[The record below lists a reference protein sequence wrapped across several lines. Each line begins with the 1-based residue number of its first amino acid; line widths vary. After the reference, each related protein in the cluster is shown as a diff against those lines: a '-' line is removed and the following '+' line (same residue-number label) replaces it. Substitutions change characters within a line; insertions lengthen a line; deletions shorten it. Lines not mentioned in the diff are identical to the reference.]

1 MHLTTNQL
9 IVGFYSD
16 LVRLQEDEAGSENV
30 LGELVVSVGYIK
42 EMSAI
47 EVNVI
52 QARDTGTVIV
62 VCGT

>member
-16 LVRLQEDEAGSENV
+16 LVRLQQEEAGGGNV
-30 LGELVVSVGYIK
+30 MGELVVSVGYIK

-52 QARDTGTVIV
+52 QARDTGTVIII
-62 VCGT
+62 

>member
-1 MHLTTNQL
+1 MTTNQL
-9 IVGFYSD
+9 IVDFYSG
-16 LVRLQEDEAGSENV
+16 LVRFQQEEAGSGNV
-30 LGELVVSVGYIK
+30 FGELVVSVGYIK

-62 VCGT
+62 VCVT